1 MLWFGQS
8 LFASLVS
15 NLPICRIYALT
26 LNIRNALLQDLLE
39 DLGVLELL
47 CNLGHDGLGELLL
60 LADLNLSLISDP

>member
-1 MLWFGQS
+1 MLLFGQS
-8 LFASLVS
+8 LFYIVS
-15 NLPICRIYALT
+15 KQFTNLQIYVLT

-60 LADLNLSLISDP
+60 LTDLNLSLISDP